1 MDRFAVAGFTF
12 EIRGAGGLAR
22 YRRFAT
28 NARPDLTL
36 YVTRRVCEA
45 PYRAAVPPRLFYER
59 GLHRFAFERPELY
72 GEADLRRGVGRLVI
86 SHHRTALDSA
96 LRVMLTAALLPR
108 DVLLVHALGTRDG
121 TLFPGASGA
130 GKSTLGRRA
139 GDAVLSDEI
148 VALSPGAIHATP
160 FWGDARPP
168 RRRGRAPHRRT
179 CFLHRGGPP
188 GVRPVPRADAY
199 AELLSCVTFFA
210 DADRAVG
217 RVLALARRAVTTR
230 PTMTLGY
237 DPAKHR
243 WPQVRS
249 WINAACR

>member
-1 MDRFAVAGFTF
+1 MSRFAVAGLTF
-12 EIRGAGGLAR
+12 EIVGAADLRR
-22 YRRFAT
+22 YRRFAVR
-28 NARPDLTL
+28 ARPELRL
-36 YVTRRVCEA
+36 FVTRRVCES
-45 PYRAAVPPRLFYER
+45 PYRGAVAPRLFYER

-86 SHHRTALDSA
+86 APRRTALDTA

-121 TLFPGASGA
+121 TLFPGESGA

-148 VALSPGAIHATP
+148 VALAPGAIHATP
-160 FWGDARPP
+160 FWGDGRPP
-168 RRRGRAPHRRT
+168 QRRGRAPHRRT
-179 CFLHRGGPP
+179 CFLRRGAPAGI
-188 GVRPVPRADAY
+188 RPIPRVDAY
-199 AELLSCVTFFA
+199 AELLSCITFFA

-217 RVLALARRAVTTR
+217 RVLRLARRAVTSR

-237 DPAKHR
+237 DPQRHR
-243 WPQVRS
+243 WPEIRR
-249 WINAACR
+249 WIDTALD